1 MLRDKTGSHISGKV
15 SNGLL
20 AGLLWTL
27 ENEICSFKLACIQSC
42 EYIYICKT
50 MIRVSNIA
58 AAYDLYTCI
67 CYGCIFG

>member
-1 MLRDKTGSHISGKV
+1 MMLRDKTGSHISGKV

-42 EYIYICKT
+42 EYIYMQNNDSGFKYCCSI
-50 MIRVSNIA
+50 
-58 AAYDLYTCI
+58 
-67 CYGCIFG
+67 

>member
-27 ENEICSFKLACIQSC
+27 ENEICSFKLACIHSC
-42 EYIYICKT
+42 EIEI
-50 MIRVSNIA
+50 I
-58 AAYDLYTCI
+58 
-67 CYGCIFG
+67 